1 MTWTS
6 FIVTL
11 VLAYLVYYGLNV
23 LFDLILGRKNTT
35 SNSENEELF
44 FEEPISPELIT
55 YDEQA
60 DRIPAAQPDGASGNT
75 FQSVTSG
82 LIQATGAVGLKQLF
96 SRAKDDLIEYTKA
109 IPY

>member
-6 FIVTL
+6 FIITL
-11 VLAYLVYYGLNV
+11 VLAYLVYFGLNV
-23 LFDLILGRKNTT
+23 LFDLLMGRKQAT
-35 SNSENEELF
+35 SNPENEELF
-44 FEEPISPELIT
+44 FEERVSPEPIT
-55 YDEQA
+55 YVEQA
-60 DRIPAAQPDGASGNT
+60 ETSPAVQPEEAGGST
-75 FQSVTSG
+75 IQSITSG